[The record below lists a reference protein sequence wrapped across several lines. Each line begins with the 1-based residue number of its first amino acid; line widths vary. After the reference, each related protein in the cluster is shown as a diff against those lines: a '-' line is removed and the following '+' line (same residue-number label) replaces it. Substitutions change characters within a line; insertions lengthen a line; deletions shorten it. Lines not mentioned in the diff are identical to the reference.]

1 MLLRAEARW
10 FTADQAGALSD
21 LAAVRAGSGAP
32 NPGET
37 AVVKVPTPATDDEFK
52 EELLLQ
58 RTLSLYQEAQRWVD
72 YRRFGK
78 LAELNTLAQDLAA
91 NFTVATVSPLPAQ
104 ECDSRARAG
113 NPGGIPLSCPGNPI
127 P

>member
-1 MLLRAEARW
+1 MDARNNAGGKTASTTEAGFKHVIIGSALYLRLG
-10 FTADQAGALSD
+10 T
-21 LAAVRAGSGAP
+21 
-32 NPGET
+32 
-37 AVVKVPTPATDDEFK
+37 VVKFPGGPTTDDEFK